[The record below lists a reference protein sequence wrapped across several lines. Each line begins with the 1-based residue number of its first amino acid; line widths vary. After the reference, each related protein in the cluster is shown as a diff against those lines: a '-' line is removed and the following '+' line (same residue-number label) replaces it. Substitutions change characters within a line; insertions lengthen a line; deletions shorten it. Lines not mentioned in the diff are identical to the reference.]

1 MAFRINTGLSQAGLS
16 AGQMIGSAFGQLGG
30 SIGGMLTRGGEAIR
44 EGREAEK
51 MAGIYAP
58 TTQKGATS
66 TELFQAAQQLMS
78 MGKTSEGMAMVEQ
91 ARAMQQTEAEA
102 LAKQQEQ
109 AGLLA
114 LQESIADS
122 ATRLGLPDIAERAS
136 NTTDPESLRAIQ
148 NDLREQE
155 VKNLIRE
162 RGEPGRKALAKRYG
176 ITYESYMGDLDDDNF
191 FKLLE
196 GQEAEL
202 KSFLL
207 PDGTETLLEVNKK
220 DGKVRDPSDGVFKR
234 ASELGL
240 RKAPN
245 RQQVENIANYTS
257 ELLAEAGVKHFQEL
271 HESTSQTIATLNNIE
286 EVLPLTDEMITGA
299 AAQPELFVRRIR
311 SELSESLGIDSTD
324 PALQN
329 TEAYIALAAPRVAEI
344 IKNFGAGTGLS
355 DADREFANKAAA
367 GDIAMTA
374 ASLQRILKIL
384 KKAGE
389 NKIALYNKTVKEMG
403 VTPGAYG
410 FVLPSRTKATPPTTQ
425 ATETVSDLPPGF
437 LRDQKDANSD

>member
-1 MAFRINTGLSQAGLS
+1 MAFRINTGLPQAGLS
-16 AGQMIGSAFGQLGG
+16 AGQMIGSALGQLGG
-30 SIGGMLTRGGEAIR
+30 SIGGMLTRGGEAIS

-58 TTQKGATS
+58 TTQEGATS

-109 AGLLA
+109 AGLQA

-148 NDLREQE
+148 KDLREQE

-207 PDGTETLLEVNKK
+207 PDGAETLLEVNKK

-271 HESTSQTIATLNNIE
+271 HTSTSQTIETLNNIE

-299 AAQPELFVRRIR
+299 TAQPELFVRRIK
-311 SELSESLGIDSTD
+311 SEMSEFLGIDATD

-389 NKIALYNKTVKEMG
+389 NKISLYNKTVKEMKIK
-403 VTPGAYG
+403 PGSYG

-425 ATETVSDLPPGF
+425 ATETVSDLPAGF
-437 LRDQKDANSD
+437 VKDQ